1 MLSKASLIM
10 VMGFGAIIGYVG
22 LNMARNAGTANDGSS
37 IYAEKATL
45 QNLAFTG
52 ANIGLANL
60 YQDSLWRGP
69 VTQQVNVN
77 GIAGSFTVLA
87 EKGASGALVR
97 SISSLRSIAGPM
109 RHDTVEISF
118 TEFEENSFSLYAW
131 MSNNEGKV
139 YWFTGDTVR
148 GALHSNSSLNVSG
161 YPVFMEKVTTAGDI
175 KGDKTNAQFKKG
187 YKTGASRITFPSD
200 LSRLV
205 TAANTGGRYYTQ
217 AVEVTLQPGSSAAGD
232 GRAIVRSL
240 SGTAINDTIRVSAS
254 GFNGVIGSSQKVNV
268 KGTLDG
274 KLTVFSQQDIWIQ
287 DDVIYASGSN
297 YSTGNDLLG
306 LVAERNVIIANNQ
319 ANAQLVKVQASIFC
333 RSGSFYAENYQNR
346 PKGVLHVQG
355 SIVQND
361 RGAVG
366 TFSGSSHLSG
376 FLKRYTYDQRLAN
389 NQVRPPFY
397 PGFFD
402 LRRRIAGWWIGGGGV
417 EAG

>member
-10 VMGFGAIIGYVG
+10 VMGFGGIVGYIG
-22 LNMARNAGTANDGSS
+22 LNMARNAGTANDNSS
-37 IYAEKATL
+37 IYAEKATS

-69 VTQQVNVN
+69 VTQQVDVN
-77 GIAGSFTVLA
+77 GMAGSFTVHA
-87 EKGASGALVR
+87 EEGASGSLVR

-109 RHDTVEISF
+109 RHDTVEVSF
-118 TEFEENSFSLYAW
+118 ADAEENSFSLYAW
-131 MSNNEGKV
+131 MSNNEGNV
-139 YWFTGDTVR
+139 YWFTGDTVW

-175 KGDKTNAQFKKG
+175 KGDKKNAKFKKG

-205 TAANTGGRYYTQ
+205 TAANSGGRYYGQ
-217 AVEVTLQPGSSAAGD
+217 AVEVTLQPGSAAAGD
-232 GRAIVRSL
+232 GKAIVRSL
-240 SGTAINDTIRVSAS
+240 SGTTINDTIQISSS

-287 DDVIYASGSN
+287 DDVTYASGSN
-297 YSTGNDLLG
+297 YSTSNDLLG
-306 LVAERNVIIANNQ
+306 LVADKNVIITNNQ
-319 ANAQLVKVQASIFC
+319 ANALSVKIQASIFC
-333 RSGSFYAENYQNR
+333 RSGSFYAENYQSR
-346 PKGVLHVQG
+346 PKGVLQVQG

-366 TFSGSSHLSG
+366 TFSGSSLVSG
-376 FLKRYTYDQRLAN
+376 FQKRYTYDQRLAN

-402 LRRRIAGWWIGGGGV
+402 LRRRIAGWWTGGGGLQ
-417 EAG
+417 GG